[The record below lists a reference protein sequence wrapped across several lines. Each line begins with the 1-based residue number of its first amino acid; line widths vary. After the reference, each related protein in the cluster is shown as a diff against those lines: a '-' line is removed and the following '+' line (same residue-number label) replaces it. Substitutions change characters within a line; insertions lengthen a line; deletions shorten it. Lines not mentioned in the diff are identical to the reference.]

1 MNTTKHKSILHV
13 LLQVLCIAIFTQ
25 SVIAEEE
32 DLEKKDCKLPRLRSI
47 KPEPRSEVPPESE
60 FSFTLPNW
68 TDPKKIT
75 VTIKKLPTDIT
86 IEPNKSFIV
95 VKGKLPASLENTF
108 ARISVRAVAELGC
121 TKKDGWLLKISER
134 TAPVQE
140 QAEPQ

>member
-108 ARISVRAVAELGC
+108 ARISVKAVAELGC
-121 TKKDGWLLKISER
+121 IKKDGWLLKISER

-140 QAEPQ
+140 QPEPQ